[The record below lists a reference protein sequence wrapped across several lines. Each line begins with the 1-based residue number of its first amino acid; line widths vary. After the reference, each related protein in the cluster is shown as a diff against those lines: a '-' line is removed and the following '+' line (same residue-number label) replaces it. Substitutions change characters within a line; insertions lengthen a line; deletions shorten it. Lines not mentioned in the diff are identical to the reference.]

1 MRSRL
6 LVLILALAASSFV
19 PAQGGSVCPGVGDV
33 LQVNGSAFAAAVAL
47 RDNLALTY
55 DVIGYSSWDLRDP
68 SNPSVLGSH
77 VRGRGHS
84 PYQPRNIDFYIHAD
98 GWAMTIPWFDIID
111 LRHPAHPEPIEWEID
126 SWPAIDVD
134 DTDPWK
140 GVAVVDRVIAAS
152 HNHGDIWLLDLSQG
166 SPTGWITPPW
176 PGLPGW
182 VADLAF
188 VDDHLVV
195 LGALGE
201 IVVYDVSSLAAPVLV
216 GSGQHTEMTPF
227 WSLFGGSG
235 RAMAL
240 RGVGHTWV
248 GQPLDVVTVDLT
260 DPTTPTTY
268 DVTSELDWYTVRSVT
283 MNGAG
288 GVVLAVPWGV
298 GVATNTLY
306 EMDFSDPAHPV
317 AVTTRPGMP
326 GFPAAVDA
334 NKVLLPDGSRLNLY
348 ERSAGFPL
356 VGASPIEGDADDL
369 DVSGNVGVLA
379 NGSAGLVV
387 YDLIDPSSLVEQ
399 SRIDIG
405 GWADEVRITGSTAVV
420 LVYGQ
425 ALTTVDLSDPSSPQ
439 ILGSYPLS
447 SWSSTTQ
454 HLAVDGDLAL
464 VTEGKYGYE
473 SSFLVIDI
481 SDPSQ
486 PVAHTGVS
494 IGPDARND
502 TAAYLAGT
510 VALTSYR
517 GSLQTYDVSNHPPV
531 LLDSIELAPHGEIYS
546 TAVVGDTAFAAT
558 GYDLFAIDI
567 QNPTALTQIES
578 FDSMFS
584 SQVGATGTGLL
595 AIASSDGTYL
605 ADVSDPNAPIFY
617 PTPRQLRWWESGR
630 IIGNTWLRPSGPYLD
645 IMSLE
650 CRAPEADFRWWGLGM
665 QITFENLSRY
675 QVTDSSWDFGDGS
688 GSTSSG
694 TTVNHSYDQMGRYA
708 VTLEVTGPGG
718 ADSIAMVVEV
728 GTRIFADDFET
739 ADTIGWDSLEPAPVN

>member
-1 MRSRL
+1 MKSSIVL
-6 LVLILALAASSFV
+6 LVVMVLVAGWVVALGPSI
-19 PAQGGSVCPGVGDV
+19 CPGVGDV

-55 DVIGYSSWDLRDP
+55 DVIGYSAWDLRDP

-77 VRGRGHS
+77 VRGRGHN
-84 PYQPRNIDFYIHAD
+84 PYQPRNMDIYIHAD

-140 GVAVVDRVIAAS
+140 GVAVIDRVIAAS

-176 PGLPGW
+176 PGLPRW

-188 VDDHLVV
+188 VDDRLVV

-216 GSGQHTEMTPF
+216 GSGQHTEMTPY

-240 RGVGHTWV
+240 RGVGQAWV

-260 DPTTPTTY
+260 DPTSPTIF
-268 DVTSELDWYTVRSVT
+268 DVTTEVGWHTVRSVAMT
-283 MNGAG
+283 GAG
-288 GVVLAVPWGV
+288 GVVLAVPWVV
-298 GVATNTLY
+298 GAATYTLY
-306 EMDFSDPAHPV
+306 EMDFTDPAHPV
-317 AVTTRPGMP
+317 AVTTRPGMS
-326 GFPAAVDA
+326 GFPATADA
-334 NKVLLPDGSRLNLY
+334 NRALLSDGSRLILY

-369 DVSGNVGVLA
+369 DVDGDVGVLA

-387 YDLIDPSSLVEQ
+387 YDLTDPSSPVEQ

-405 GWADEVRITGSTAVV
+405 GWADEVRISGSTAVV

-425 ALTTVDLSDPSSPQ
+425 ALTTVDLSDPTSPQ

-447 SWSSTTQ
+447 SWSTTTE
-454 HLAVDGDLAL
+454 HLAVDGSLAM
-464 VTEGKYGYE
+464 VTEGSYGRE
-473 SSFLVIDI
+473 SSFLIFDI

-486 PVAHTGVS
+486 PVALAVTS

-502 TAAYLAGT
+502 TAAYLSGT

-517 GSLQTYDVSNHPPV
+517 GSLHTYDVSIHPPA
-531 LLDSIELAPHGEIYS
+531 LLDSLELDQYGEIYS
-546 TAVVGDTAFAAT
+546 TAVIGDVAFAAT
-558 GYDLFAIDI
+558 GYETMAVDI
-567 QNPTALTQIES
+567 SDPAGLVLLETY
-578 FDSMFS
+578 DSWYAHLIGS
-584 SQVGATGTGLL
+584 TGAGFL
-595 AIASSDGTYL
+595 AIASLNGTYL
-605 ADVSDPNAPIFY
+605 ADFSDLNAPLLY
-617 PTPRQLRWWESGR
+617 PTPRQLRWWEPGR

-645 IMSLE
+645 ILSLE
-650 CRAPEADFRWWGLGM
+650 CRAPEADFRWWGLGLR
-665 QITFENLSRY
+665 ISFENLSRY
-675 QVTDSSWDFGDGS
+675 PFTSTSWDFGDGS

-694 TTVNHSYDQMGRYA
+694 NTVNHSYDQMGRYT
-708 VTLEVTGPGG
+708 VTLDVIGSDGT
-718 ADSIAMVVEV
+718 DSMSKTIEV
-728 GTRIFADDFET
+728 GTRVFFDDFET
-739 ADTIGWDSLEPAPVN
+739 RDTIGWDGWEPPAPE